1 MAASVIDRHLTPRDA
16 KMLLIGAMMGVAFFA
31 VVIATVLTVAWWSL
45 R

>member
-1 MAASVIDRHLTPRDA
+1 MEASVLDRHLTPRDA

-31 VVIATVLTVAWWSL
+31 VVIAAVLTAAWWSL